1 MKKQAL
7 ISLILS
13 SAMGISCLNALPA
26 YAEETVSDSPV
37 ESKVL
42 LRNWIENNE
51 NVQSLMTFSDGVSE
65 ESKSAVL
72 PSSYNLISEGLVTH
86 VKDQSIYGTCW
97 SFAALASAE
106 SSLVKQNPGI
116 DLSEWYLAYYTY
128 SDVFGYNLDEEY
140 GIFDQGG
147 TYAQAAAML
156 TGGIGPFRE
165 GYNNVYYG
173 DETIT
178 EDKSTADEVR
188 KKREFQVTDADY
200 FPYWFFDDEVLKTQI
215 SAIQNAVYNGN
226 ALVMNF
232 TSNSEYWN
240 EDCYYFPSTD
250 EHTDESFNHAVTIVG
265 WDNDF
270 PAERFLKKPSS
281 DGAWLCKNS
290 WGEYWGD
297 GGYFWIS
304 YEDSTI
310 FDIYSLKA
318 ENVEKYAD
326 IHMYDTYGYTNM
338 TSANGE
344 DFDTEVYMANVFTA
358 EEDCTVTAAMIG
370 TTLTDESYEITVY
383 SGLTDLSDPCSG
395 TPNAMTSGIIPNVGY
410 HTIDLEDPAYVKA
423 GDSYSVVVKLSGE
436 EGYHIACQGV
446 ETYSTTYEDGTVEE
460 VVSDMDDRILEG
472 FGANQSF
479 ISADGEFWKD
489 NYIYAIYENG
499 GEMTYTDEE
508 AAEYRENF
516 GALPV
521 EYYYKERITNNCIR
535 AFTQPADT
543 VVFSEYA
550 DSLPLNA
557 EITLTSP
564 EGKDIMY
571 SINYEEPVLYT
582 EPIIFDGDMTI
593 TAYTDENRVFEQS
606 YSQQEAYL
614 SSVLAKGE
622 YYASVYASEGDDGN
636 YYIYFSYDEESPLVD
651 VQIVAMGEILADG
664 VPVESGEWFT
674 YKRTGEDDRITV
686 EISEEGKLTSTYSVV
701 FSDASDPPYY
711 DIGDLTFDGAVDVS
725 DAIVVLN
732 IYSALAAGTASEKYT
747 DDEIAFADLDGNQVT
762 DIKDAGYILK
772 FYAMNAAG
780 IDVIWDDII
789 VFEN

>member
-1 MKKQAL
+1 
-7 ISLILS
+7 
-13 SAMGISCLNALPA
+13 MGISCLNALPA

-65 ESKSAVL
+65 EAKSAVL
-72 PSSYNLISEGLVTH
+72 PSSYSLISEGLVTP
-86 VKDQSIYGTCW
+86 VKDQGSYGTCW

-106 SSLVKQNPGI
+106 SSLVKQDPGI

-128 SDVFGYNLDEEY
+128 SDVFGYPLDGEN

-147 TYAQAAAML
+147 TYARAAAML
-156 TGGIGPFRE
+156 TGGIGPFYER
-165 GYNNVYYG
+165 YNDITYG
-173 DETIT
+173 DESIT

-188 KKREFQVTDADY
+188 KNRHFQVTDADY
-200 FPYWFFDDEVLKTQI
+200 FPYWFFDSEALKEQI
-215 SAIQNAVYNGN
+215 TAIQNALYNGN

-232 TSNSEYWN
+232 TSNSEYWG
-240 EDCYYFPSTD
+240 EDNYYFPSTD
-250 EHTDESFNHAVTIVG
+250 EHTDESFNHAVAIVG
-265 WDNDF
+265 WDDNYSADNF
-270 PAERFLKKPSS
+270 VKKPSS

-318 ENVEKYAD
+318 DYVEKYAD
-326 IHMYDTYGYTNM
+326 IHMYDTYGYTNI
-338 TSANGE
+338 TSANGKE
-344 DFDTEVYMANVFTA
+344 FDTEVYMANVFTA
-358 EEDCTVTAAMIG
+358 EEDCTVTAVMIG
-370 TTLTDESYEITVY
+370 TALTDENYEITVY

-395 TPNAMTSGIIPNVGY
+395 TPNVTTSGVIPNVGY
-410 HTIDLEDPAYVKA
+410 HTIDLDDPACVKA
-423 GDSYSVVVKLSGE
+423 GDSYSVVVKISGE
-436 EGYHIACQGV
+436 EGYHITCQGYE
-446 ETYSTTYEDGTVEE
+446 ETTIKYEDGTVEE
-460 VVSDMDDRILEG
+460 VVSDMDNRILEG
-472 FGANQSF
+472 FGENQSF
-479 ISADGEFWKD
+479 ISADGVSWKD
-489 NYIYAIYENG
+489 NYIYAIHEDE
-499 GEMTYTDEE
+499 GEYTYTDEE
-508 AAEYRENF
+508 AEMYRNDI
-516 GALPV
+516 GPLPV
-521 EYYYKERITNNCIR
+521 EYSYKERITNNCIR

-571 SINYEEPVLYT
+571 SVNYEEPVLYT

-593 TAYTDENRVFEQS
+593 TAYTDENKVFEQS
-606 YSQQEAYL
+606 YSQQSAYL

-636 YYIYFSYDEESPLVD
+636 YYIYFSYDEGSPLVEL
-651 VQIVAMGEILADG
+651 QIIAMGEILADG

-686 EISEEGKLTSTYSVV
+686 EISEEGKLTSEYSVV
-701 FSDASDPPYY
+701 FMEGSDPPY
-711 DIGDLTFDGAVDVS
+711 DPVFGDLTYDGVVDIS
-725 DAIVVLN
+725 DAIWVLN
-732 IYSALAAGTASEKYT
+732 IYSALAAGTAADNFS
-747 DDEIAFADLDGNQVT
+747 DEEITLADLDGNQVT

-780 IDVIWDDII
+780 FDVIWDEII
-789 VFEN
+789 VFENKPQE